1 MSFQSM
7 NYSNSFLRNSASRI
21 PSTLAEARK
30 APQPERQ
37 RGLWSFLT
45 WSFFLANFL
54 TATEF
59 YGGGAHAATAD
70 STQGNGSSHG
80 GDDGHSAAPPVPG
93 VEPSLLENNFGGQ
106 QALPHGLTSAISGL
120 AGSPM
125 SGPIGLAND
134 ANSTMASHG
143 GSAPASIPLGDAYNN
158 ILDAA
163 NVDQHGT
170 PLAGEIIQP
179 VQAIVETVT
188 QTVTD
193 VVHDV
198 SAIIGGA
205 VGATTQ
211 VLDGVV
217 GAVTHVVTDT
227 LGNAAG
233 SVLSSVDG
241 ITHTATAAL
250 GTTIEGVTHAV
261 DHVVPDIVGAIDT
274 TLSGLTGPVAD
285 LGSVLSA
292 HATSGGSGSSDILHT
307 AMSDLGI
314 SSSGSLSFGTEAP
327 DSTSHTDGTSAS
339 GYSQFNLAVQDAATT
354 VAAPAPT
361 DTGGITT
368 IISSALGIG
377 HHATSDAGTS
387 DHSNDTQPTHI
398 PLVDD
403 PTSNLHHG
411 LFG

>member
-7 NYSNSFLRNSASRI
+7 NYSNSFFRNSASRI
-21 PSTLAEARK
+21 PSTLVEARK
-30 APQPERQ
+30 VPQPERQ

-54 TATEF
+54 TASEF
-59 YGGGAHAATAD
+59 YGGSAHAATTE
-70 STQGNGSSHG
+70 STPGNGSPHG
-80 GDDGHSAAPPVPG
+80 GDDGHSAAIPAPG
-93 VEPSLLENNFGGQ
+93 VEPSLLENNFGSE
-106 QALPHGLTSAISGL
+106 QALPHGLTSATGSL
-120 AGSPM
+120 AGSPV
-125 SGPIGLAND
+125 SGPLALAND
-134 ANSTMASHG
+134 ANSTMASHA
-143 GSAPASIPLGDAYNN
+143 GSASPSIPLGDAYNN

-163 NVDQHGT
+163 NVDHQGA
-170 PLAGEIIQP
+170 PYMGEILQP

-198 SAIIGGA
+198 TAILGGA
-205 VGATTQ
+205 VGTTTQ
-211 VLDGVV
+211 LLDGVV

-227 LGNAAG
+227 LGNATSG
-233 SVLSSVDG
+233 VLSAVDG
-241 ITHTATAAL
+241 IAHTATTAL

-261 DHVVPDIVGAIDT
+261 DHVVPDIVGAVDT
-274 TLSGLTGPVAD
+274 TLSSLTGSAAG
-285 LGSVLSA
+285 LGSVLSM
-292 HATSGGSGSSDILHT
+292 HTTATGSGSSDILHAT
-307 AMSDLGI
+307 MSDLGI
-314 SSSGSLSFGTEAP
+314 SSSGSLSFGAEIA
-327 DSTSHTDGTSAS
+327 DSTAHTDGTSAS

-354 VAAPAPT
+354 ADAPAST

-377 HHATSDAGTS
+377 HHATSGSDTS
-387 DHSNDTQPTHI
+387 DHSTDTQPTHI